1 MKTRL
6 ILHAGL
12 YTIGG
17 VIASVQYG
25 KDRVIFEMGSA
36 YSPETDVYDGFVLPR
51 AKSWIRDAIRTGK
64 APAIHGLYRKQDLEG
79 FMGLLPAE
87 ESDLNTAVFITHLH
101 LDHMAGMGMVA
112 PSIPVYLNENAAIIE
127 RALEATGD
135 GVPTLEREYTHFEA
149 NVPIRVGQI
158 EVLPIITSNRS
169 YRDFALLITTPDGTI
184 HWTGDL
190 SLHGEDAPL
199 AIAQMEFLKAKG
211 IDVLLCDSTSFMD
224 DILLQMNNSTDP
236 TTIIP
241 SREIPPGMLDSAD
254 VERELFQILESQT
267 GLCIFNSYQR
277 EMDEAKRYIEWAE
290 RVSRICVFE
299 PDCAYI
305 VYKFYGIRPNI
316 FIPDSAR
323 YPDSPDQQS
332 DWFRELLA
340 NATVV
345 TREEIFANPAHYLLQ
360 NSYRHVMELFD
371 LPDEGGAYLHADG
384 IPIGDF
390 DPAYKNLLRII
401 NRTKFEY
408 VTFFSKNYFG
418 HGYPPQV
425 KYFVDQVD
433 PKILIPCHGFN
444 PERLLPNHG
453 AQLLP
458 VEGQPYIFSNG
469 ELIPDNSYEH
479 QDYLS

>member
-1 MKTRL
+1 MNTKFV
-6 ILHAGL
+6 LHAGL

-36 YSPETDVYDGFVLPR
+36 YNPETDVYDGYVLPR

-64 APAIHGLYRKQDLEG
+64 APAIHGLYRQQDLDG
-79 FMGLLPAE
+79 FMGLIPAE

-101 LDHMAGMGMVA
+101 LDHMSGMGMVA
-112 PSIPVYLNENAAIIE
+112 PDIPVYLNKNAIIIE
-127 RALEATGD
+127 RALEVTGE
-135 GVPTLEREYTHFEA
+135 GIPTLAREYTHFEP
-149 NVPIRVGQI
+149 NVPIHIGQI
-158 EVLPIITSNRS
+158 EVLPIISSNRS

-199 AIAQMEFLKAKG
+199 AIAQMEFLKEKG
-211 IDVLLCDSTSFMD
+211 VDVLLCDSTSFMD
-224 DILLQMNNSTDP
+224 DILLQMNSSTDP
-236 TTIIP
+236 IAIVP
-241 SREIPPGMLDSAD
+241 SRDIPPGMLDSVD
-254 VERELFQILESQT
+254 VERELFKILEAQT
-267 GLCIFNSYQR
+267 GLCIFNFYQR
-277 EMDEAKRYIEWAE
+277 EMDEAKRYIEWAD

-305 VYKFYGIRPNI
+305 VYKFYGIQPHV
-316 FIPDSAR
+316 FIPDTDR
-323 YPDSPDQQS
+323 YSELPEKQP

-340 NATVV
+340 HSTVV
-345 TREEIFANPAHYLLQ
+345 TRTEIFSNPAGYLLQ
-360 NSYRHVMELFD
+360 NSYRHVLELFD
-371 LPDEGGAYLHADG
+371 LPDEGGTYLHADG
-384 IPIGDF
+384 IPIGEF
-390 DPAYKNLLRII
+390 DPAYKNLMRII
-401 NRTKFEY
+401 HRTNFEY

-453 AQLLP
+453 EQLLP
-458 VEGQPYIFSNG
+458 IEGRTYIFANG
-469 ELIPDNSYEH
+469 KLFLDESDEH
-479 QDYLS
+479 

>member
-1 MKTRL
+1 MKTKF

-36 YSPETDVYDGFVLPR
+36 YSPENDVYDGYVLPR
-51 AKSWIRDAIRTGK
+51 SKAWVRDAIRTK
-64 APAIHGLYRKQDLEG
+64 KVPPIDGLYRKQDLEG
-79 FMGLLPAE
+79 FMGLIPAE

-101 LDHMAGMGMVA
+101 LDHMSGMGMVA
-112 PSIPVYLNENAAIIE
+112 PEIPVYLNENAAVIE
-127 RALEATGD
+127 RALEATGE

-149 NVPIRVGQI
+149 GVPIHVGAI
-158 EVLPIITSNRS
+158 EVLPIMTSSRS
-169 YRDFALLITTPDGTI
+169 YRDFALLVTTPDGTI

-190 SLHGEDAPL
+190 SLHGEDAHL

-224 DILLQMNNSTDP
+224 DILLQMNSTTDP
-236 TTIIP
+236 EAIIP
-241 SREIPPGMLDSAD
+241 TREIPKGMLDSAD
-254 VERELFQILESQT
+254 VNRELFKILEGQT
-267 GLCIFNSYQR
+267 GLCIFNFYQR
-277 EMDEAKRYIEWAE
+277 EMDEVKRYIEWAE
-290 RVSRICVFE
+290 RVNRLCVFE

-316 FIPDSAR
+316 FVPDSER
-323 YPDSPDQQS
+323 YPNSPEEQPA
-332 DWFRELLA
+332 WFRELLD
-340 NATVV
+340 NSQVI
-345 TREEIFANPAHYLLQ
+345 TREDIEANPAGYLLQ
-360 NSYRHVMELFD
+360 NSYRHILELFD

-384 IPIGDF
+384 IPIGEF
-390 DPAYKNLLRII
+390 DPTYKNLMRII
-401 NRTKFEY
+401 NRTNFNY

-433 PKILIPCHGFN
+433 PKVLVPCHGFN
-444 PERLLPNHG
+444 PERLLPNNG
-453 AQLLP
+453 EQLLP
-458 VEGQPYIFSNG
+458 VEGKTYILANG
-469 ELIPDNSYEH
+469 KLHPEEADEN
-479 QDYLS
+479 